1 MKKIIL
7 GTLVVASVLF
17 SSEKVVEVKS
27 MFDLNK
33 VKSGEMKDF
42 LVAVESLSS
51 EAAAVVKD
59 YHEAKTCT
67 NEFYNKVAVKDLQEF
82 FSENHAFSAL
92 LALKTIGNKKSKYA
106 YAQIINDYKFMN
118 CGLGKSLAVE
128 EAVESLKEEIK

>member
-92 LALKTIGNKKSKYA
+92 KTIGNKKSKYA